1 MDHGDRWV
9 CSERGGLCVWVVAA
23 NPGTMFGDRGN
34 TAAALQ
40 LCLLGNGS
48 HTALQVK
55 EHPERE
61 HAQQNQ

>member
-1 MDHGDRWV
+1 METDGCAV
-9 CSERGGLCVWVVAA
+9 RGVDPVWVVAA

-34 TAAALQ
+34 TAAAQQ

-55 EHPERE
+55 EHPEWE